1 MFSKRAIV
9 IGRKITCTNINKIF
23 KMATSTTTIS
33 MESADVSMPND
44 KTMDMSSVNKALT
57 QISWSESVK
66 DIVNSLHNFDGKYFW
81 YSKVQT
87 KAPFGIG
94 SGGRKKSKRE
104 KMFNGIIRK
113 HLKDS
118 CSTPFFEKN
127 F

>member
-66 DIVNSLHNFDGKYFW
+66 DLVNSLHNFEGKYFW
-81 YSKVQT
+81 YSYKST
-87 KAPFGIG
+87 FWHWIRGKERKARG
-94 SGGRKKSKRE
+94 KK
-104 KMFNGIIRK
+104 
-113 HLKDS
+113 
-118 CSTPFFEKN
+118 CSMESSENT
-127 F
+127 